1 MGIGKSSHRLVV
13 SLAGYKD
20 SLDEAEKSMTT
31 IIAVQNDSSWNPYEE
46 DGLQF
51 FKAAELDG
59 SFFLAAYDLGVCT
72 LDLNSGTKQKRAQFP
87 PPYRQADSLRQ
98 AHKICTR
105 REKLYDI
112 SHNVIYARE

>member
-13 SLAGYKD
+13 ILAGYKD
-20 SLDEAEKSMTT
+20 SLDEAGKSMTT
-31 IIAVQNDSSWNPYEE
+31 IDAGQNESSWSAYEV

-72 LDLNSGTKQKRAQFP
+72 LDLNSGTKPKRA
-87 PPYRQADSLRQ
+87 
-98 AHKICTR
+98 
-105 REKLYDI
+105 
-112 SHNVIYARE
+112 